1 MGMALD
7 NWENMEM
14 AKKILV
20 VDDEED
26 QRTYLE
32 TLFAENGYE
41 TATATD
47 GEEALPKVR
56 EFHPDLITL
65 DIIMPRETGVK
76 FYRQLNKDP
85 QLSKIPVII
94 LSGVTR
100 YKELFARDH
109 ATMPKPLAFIDKP
122 VDRDLLLTTITNAIG
137 AD

>member
-1 MGMALD
+1 
-7 NWENMEM
+7 M

-20 VDDEED
+20 VDDEQD

-47 GEEALPKVR
+47 GDEALPKAR
-56 EFHPDLITL
+56 EFNPDLITL

-76 FYRQLNKDP
+76 FYRQLHKDP

-109 ATMPKPLAFIDKP
+109 ATMPKPLAFIEKP
-122 VDRDLLLTTITNAIG
+122 IDRDALLTAIKDAIG
-137 AD
+137 TG